1 MHEGNFKINS
11 GGLYQKKPRGQ
22 IEKKTPEP
30 LFEKTLGFFH
40 KFIHNL
46 PTTYPEP
53 LIESSFINYSEYTHL
68 YALWVYFNKLSIN
81 SQFWSV
87 LP

>member
-1 MHEGNFKINS
+1 MRAILKLTQGVYI
-11 GGLYQKKPRGQ
+11 KKAQEVNWDQIQNKPWEL

-40 KFIHNL
+40 KFIQNL

-53 LIESSFINYSEYTHL
+53 LIKSSFINYSEYTHSH
-68 YALWVYFNKLSIN
+68 AL
-81 SQFWSV
+81 
-87 LP
+87 